1 MKLRLTILILCL
13 LMCSS
18 GYAFAQEHLVIPA
31 TKSDVAG
38 KGDKEWTFSA
48 DKVVAE
54 NDSEYVQAYGN
65 VTVKSGGS
73 FIKADFARFYQA
85 TKWIYLKGNV
95 QAQWEGDFYE
105 AGEAEFDLNS
115 MVGWL
120 KKGRVFVAK
129 PHVFFESEFI
139 EKHNGATYSFK
150 DAKVTACDGENP
162 LWSFESEEG
171 DITLN
176 GNARLWHSKFKIKG
190 VPVAYTPYM
199 SLPLES
205 KRQSGFLTPSI
216 GSSEK
221 MGFKATI
228 PYYWAIN
235 DETDLTVYGEY
246 LGKRGYRPGVDFRHS
261 EDANSKGEWR
271 ADWLYDGK
279 TYDNAADGSS
289 VFEDNG
295 MVRPNHNRWWVRS
308 KYDGYI
314 GSPDWQTMV
323 DLDLVSDQD
332 YLREFRGGLNGY
344 EETREGFIDEFG
356 RDIAAMDANNR
367 ISTALVAKSWDDF
380 SVSGL
385 VQYNENLLYR
395 NGNNPGD
402 LNPTLQKLPEIDAF
416 AFKQQIGDTP
426 LEWQGD
432 MRTNYFWREYG
443 MSGGRI
449 DLHPELSMPVTAA
462 GITFIPHAGVRA
474 TSYLMDSFQNANST
488 IKQDST
494 QTRIMADAGISAFTD
509 VFKVFEL
516 GSGPVVSKENI
527 GQSSWTKMKHNIVPR
542 LDYNWIQ
549 DESNQEELPYFD
561 SRDRITKQNDIV
573 FSLTNVLD
581 RSMSTV
587 VAGDDGQAT
596 LENEYLEFF
605 RFRLE
610 QGYDID
616 EANRSS
622 DLSQYESRPFSDVM
636 GEIIL
641 TPYDYVNLTSRTW
654 LSPYMGDITEH
665 ENVLRVFDD
674 SIGEV
679 LFGYDYLSK
688 VDEYKRKQASSMQVV
703 RYGAKAYL
711 PWGLEVGGE
720 FRADLN
726 NNRDLEKSLSV
737 GWKQQCFFV
746 EFLASQTTVDESYS
760 VNFNLVDFGV
770 F

>member
-1 MKLRLTILILCL
+1 
-13 LMCSS
+13 MCSS

-31 TKSDVAG
+31 TKSDVVG
-38 KGDKEWTFSA
+38 KGDTEWKFSA
-48 DKVVAE
+48 DRVVAE

-65 VTVKSGGS
+65 VTVRSGGS
-73 FIKADFARFYQA
+73 YIKADFARFYQA

-95 QAQWEGDFYE
+95 KAQWEGDFYE

-129 PHVFFESEFI
+129 PHVYFESEFI

-216 GSSEK
+216 GSTEK
-221 MGFKATI
+221 MGFKATV

-235 DETDLTVYGEY
+235 DEMDLTVYGEY

-356 RDIAAMDANNR
+356 RDIEAMDSNNR

-402 LNPTLQKLPEIDAF
+402 RNPTLQKLPEIDAF
-416 AFKQQIGDTP
+416 AFKQQIGETP

-432 MRTNYFWREYG
+432 MRGNYFWREYG

-449 DLHPELSMPVTAA
+449 DIHPELSMPVTAA

-494 QTRIMADAGISAFTD
+494 QTRLMADAGISAFTD
-509 VFKVFEL
+509 VFKVFEF

-542 LDYNWIQ
+542 LDYNWVQ

-561 SRDRITKQNDIV
+561 SRDRITKENDIV

-581 RSMSTV
+581 RSQSTV
-587 VAGDDGQAT
+587 VAGEDGEAT

-636 GEIIL
+636 GEVIL

-674 SIGEV
+674 SIGEL
-679 LFGYDYLSK
+679 LFGYDYLRK
-688 VDEYKRKQASSMQVV
+688 VDEYKRKQDSSMQIV
-703 RYGAKAYL
+703 RYAAKAYL

-726 NNRDLEKSLSV
+726 NSRDLEKSLSV
-737 GWKQQCFFV
+737 GWKQQCIFV